1 MSVLQ
6 PTVGELVD
14 RRTILELKIL
24 HGHKA
29 GVDTAA
35 WLAEQAEIEKH
46 LSSRTARFTVEQRQ
60 LLSRLSGTLQSI
72 NASLWTAE
80 DEVRALAESE
90 VAPLAALAKRIAK
103 LNDQRAQA
111 VRELNRL
118 AGENSAGNEKV
129 YGAPKPPAP

>member
-14 RRTILELKIL
+14 RRTILALKIH

-46 LSSRTARFTVEQRQ
+46 LSSRTAQFTAEQRQ

-72 NASLWTAE
+72 NASLWAAE

-90 VAPLAALAKRIAK
+90 VAPLAALAKRIAR

-118 AGENSAGNEKV
+118 AGENSAGNEKI
-129 YGAPKPPAP
+129 YGAAKPPAP